1 MRGLMKTELKK
12 AFRSPWFLSA
22 VLIGLACA
30 LWELWDCARMFYKPG
45 GWYYICKLSMER
57 NTFWSSPESF
67 TLYNSWLGFS
77 ESTAHTVFYRI
88 FPLLAL
94 LPCGHNIS
102 EEINGGYVKAVVP
115 LVGRRKYFSAKLL
128 ASFLAGGAAVSVPLL
143 ASLALTAAVVPGLTP
158 LPYLSE
164 YYTVSAGDVFA
175 SIAYSRPLLYA
186 LAFIGVDF
194 VFGGLF
200 ACLALPVALRSEKR
214 VAALAVPYICLLLA
228 DAAKG
233 LLLNINYLEISPL
246 DILSACRYGASRSW
260 IYGLWL
266 AVLVGANLALGLWKG
281 GKRDIV

>member
-1 MRGLMKTELKK
+1 MRGLLKTEIKK
-12 AFRSPWFLSA
+12 AFRSPWFASA

-30 LWELWDCARMFYKPG
+30 LWELWDCARTFYKPG

-77 ESTAHTVFYRI
+77 ESTAHEVFFRI
-88 FPLLAL
+88 LPLLAL

-128 ASFLAGGAAVSVPLL
+128 ASFLAGGAAVSIPLL

-158 LPYLSE
+158 LPYASFDAIG
-164 YYTVSAGDVFA
+164 SGDVF
-175 SIAYSRPLLYA
+175 SAYYYTRPLLYA
-186 LAFIGVDF
+186 LIFIGVDF

-214 VAALAVPYICLLLA
+214 VAALAVPYIFLLLA

-233 LLLNINYLEISPL
+233 FLLNINYLEISPL
-246 DILSACRYGASRSW
+246 DILSACRYGATRSW
-260 IYGLWL
+260 IYGVWL
-266 AVLVGANLALGLWKG
+266 VVLVGANLALGLWKG